1 MEARESSAWTAGQKG
16 VVGLVAIAL
25 VLDGLDAQALGL
37 AVPALIRDWGVTRAD
52 LTPIMA
58 ASLAAMALGATF
70 GGWVGDRIGRR
81 RALIGSLVLFGL
93 ATGVA
98 ARTHGLVAFG
108 LLRSAAGL
116 GLGATL
122 PTASALIAE
131 FTPERHR
138 SIGMSIAMLSQPV
151 GSMAAGLLAASLL
164 DSAGWRS
171 LFLIGGGAPLALALF
186 YQWRLRESPGYLAAA
201 EAGAPRASLGALLDR
216 ERRHDSLLAWIACF
230 LSLLALYTV
239 LSWGPAMLAAEHF
252 PLSFTGTALA
262 SFSVGGIVGSL
273 ACGLLMRRLG
283 SHGTQFV
290 IGGVGVA
297 VALVLCVLFGMGLA
311 TPGRVGV
318 LMAFVGF
325 SAAGT
330 QTTLYGLGAH
340 LYPTWLRATGMGAL
354 LGIGRLGAVASAWAG
369 ATSLNL
375 GGAVAFFVL
384 FGVAI
389 TSATLIC
396 AAIRQPVPPAS

>member
-1 MEARESSAWTAGQKG
+1 MEPRDSTVWTAGQKG
-16 VVGLVAIAL
+16 AVGLVALAL

-37 AVPALIRDWGVTRAD
+37 AIPALIRDWGVTRAQ
-52 LTPIMA
+52 LTPIAA

-93 ATGVA
+93 ATGIA
-98 ARTHGLVAFG
+98 AHTHGLVAFG

-116 GLGATL
+116 GLGAAL

-131 FTPERHR
+131 FTPARYR

-151 GSMAAGLLAASLL
+151 GSMAAGLLAAALL
-164 DSAGWRS
+164 ESAGWRS
-171 LFLIGGGAPLALALF
+171 LFLIGGAAPLALALF
-186 YQWRLRESPGYLAAA
+186 YQWRLRESPGYLAAS
-201 EAGAPRASLGALLDR
+201 ETGAPRARLGALLDPD
-216 ERRHDSLLAWIACF
+216 RRHDSVLAWIACF

-239 LSWGPAMLAAEHF
+239 LSWGPAMLAGAHF

-262 SFSVGGIVGSL
+262 VFSVGGIVGSI

-283 SHGTQFV
+283 SRGTQFI

-297 VALVLCVLFGMGLA
+297 AALGLCALFSLGLA
-311 TPGRVGV
+311 TPARVGA

-330 QTTLYGLGAH
+330 QTTLYGLSAH
-340 LYPTWLRATGMGAL
+340 LYPTWLRATGMGAM

-369 ATSLNL
+369 ATSLDL

-389 TSATLIC
+389 TSATLAC
-396 AAIRQPVPPAS
+396 AAIRRPVPPLS

>member
-1 MEARESSAWTAGQKG
+1 MEARDSAAWTAGQKG
-16 VVGLVAIAL
+16 VVGLVALAL

-37 AVPALIRDWGVTRAD
+37 AIPALIRDWGVTRAD
-52 LTPIMA
+52 LTPIAA
-58 ASLAAMALGATF
+58 ASLTAMALGATF

-93 ATGVA
+93 ATGLA

-131 FTPERHR
+131 FTPVRHR

-151 GSMAAGLLAASLL
+151 GSMVAGLLAAALL
-164 DSAGWRS
+164 ESAGWRS
-171 LFLIGGGAPLALALF
+171 LFLIGGAAPLALALF
-186 YQWRLRESPGYLAAA
+186 YLWQLPESPGYLAAS
-201 EAGAPRASLGALLDR
+201 ETGAPRASLAALLHR

-239 LSWGPAMLAAEHF
+239 LSWGPAMLASENF
-252 PLSFTGTALA
+252 PLSFTGTAIA

-273 ACGLLMRRLG
+273 ACGLLIRRLG
-283 SHGTQFV
+283 SRGTQFV
-290 IGGVGVA
+290 IGGVGVT

-311 TPGRVGV
+311 TPARVGV

-330 QTTLYGLGAH
+330 QTTLYALSAH
-340 LYPTWLRATGMGAL
+340 LYPTWLRATGFGAL
-354 LGIGRLGAVASAWAG
+354 LGIGRLGAVASSWVG
-369 ATSLNL
+369 ATTLDL

-389 TSATLIC
+389 TSATLAC
-396 AAIRQPVPPAS
+396 TAIRRPVLPLS

>member
-1 MEARESSAWTAGQKG
+1 MQSPDSAPWTVGEKCA
-16 VVGLVAIAL
+16 VGLVAIAL

-37 AVPALIRDWGVTRAD
+37 AIPSLIREWGVTRTD
-52 LTPIMA
+52 LTPIAA
-58 ASLAAMALGATF
+58 ASLTAMALGATF

-93 ATGVA
+93 ATGIA

-108 LLRSAAGL
+108 LLRSAAGF
-116 GLGATL
+116 GLGAAL
-122 PTASALIAE
+122 PAATALIAE
-131 FTPERHR
+131 FTPTRYR

-151 GSMAAGLLAASLL
+151 GSMTAGLLAALL
-164 DSAGWRS
+164 LESAGWRS

-186 YQWRLRESPGYLAAA
+186 YLWRLRESPGYLADS
-201 EAGAPRASLGALLDR
+201 EAGAPRASLGALLSR
-216 ERRHDSLLAWIACF
+216 ERRHDSILAWIACF

-239 LSWGPAMLAAEHF
+239 LSWGPAMLASEHF
-252 PLSFTGTALA
+252 PLAFTGTALA
-262 SFSVGGIVGSL
+262 SFSVGGIAGSL
-273 ACGLLMRRLG
+273 VCGLLMRRLG
-283 SHGTQFV
+283 SRGTQFV

-297 VALVLCVLFGMGLA
+297 VALTLCTLFGLGLA
-311 TPGRVGV
+311 TPVRVGT
-318 LMAFVGF
+318 LMVFVGF

-330 QTTLYGLGAH
+330 QTTLYGLAAH

-354 LGIGRLGAVASAWAG
+354 LGIGRLGAVASSWAG
-369 ATSLNL
+369 SGSLDL

-389 TSATLIC
+389 AGATLAC
-396 AAIRQPVPPAS
+396 TAVRRPVPALG